1 MRILWLKKALA
12 CGVLWGLGFLDVW
25 ALGFWFLGI
34 HKALGF
40 VDATA
45 LGFWNTVLGFGESEF
60 SG

>member
-1 MRILWLKKALA
+1 MGSWVFG
-12 CGVLWGLGFLDVW
+12 CLGFGLLV
-25 ALGFWFLGI
+25 LGI